1 MTNSFDAT
9 LENLKFRPTL
19 TERMTTPNMF
29 ATPVNSIFD
38 ENPSVMPNVDSI
50 KTANETETKTS
61 NASKADYK
69 EMRNKLNEMVNNYFV
84 INQYEDKDKN
94 IVAIKKTLAG
104 LIDYLKNVEF
114 GTYKDLANEFI
125 TELEKTHN
133 TLYNKTYNND
143 KEINSA
149 IKTAS
154 KEVKGSRIVKDWI
167 KGLLTGEEYSGF
179 GRYTGKKYDNFEK
192 IAGIYQKALRNETIQ
207 KQYET
212 LFDKFTKQENKTDE
226 NDSFEKK
233 YELFETF
240 VKNEKSPYEKEI
252 LKKHKEILQKVAD
265 STVQAQI
272 LKDTESTKKSNIK
285 AKIEN
290 NGDKFVKKAIKNN
303 KESINDTKHENKIL
317 SAVNNA
323 KPLSTEEIKKE
334 FGNGM
339 AITLAGSE
347 FETDGKI
354 DMKKLGEEI
363 LKTIGAD
370 TTVNYTKNDKPEN
383 EVHQVK
389 CALEAM
395 GVHEISLDQVKKLC
409 KYYDIPVEG
418 KYDCS
423 LKNIGKALLKS
434 APLAI
439 LTGSEVLSS
448 FKVHRYR
455 STGAEAPF
463 DFTVDINDLYASG
476 AIDWET
482 YQQFLNS
489 GSEINIRYHG
499 TTIVEPVVFE
509 ERNIH
514 LSTIALLAA
523 GTALTTLL
531 SLRRPEEVEGFVKP
545 LLKVECQPTEK
556 FINEINKKYGKN
568 DPEFVKFAEAL
579 AIACSY
585 EGDDGKLQLDAPEMR
600 ATLVSMQG
608 GDSKLNANELKRGFE
623 LLKAPER
630 AKAMNIHVPEPNKE
644 HCDCKATDQPANND
658 KKIEKTEENE
668 EKNTDMIGT
677 IEVTPTYCETKY
689 KGKNYSYTCWDNL
702 LDAYDDCLLEKCGN
716 NRSLAIRVLKIAQGV
731 KDTAKFNNIDELIE
745 LAKKSYTRAGRQEM
759 KNNEELKEWFDYDKF
774 YRYFSTSDMTDI
786 ILPKIDDCQAGEVKK
801 GAKFKSSGS
810 TNLKGTNPKIT
821 RKSTGFEATATYNG
835 KTYNATGNTKEDA
848 INKAKAQVQD
858 TNAKFSEPTVNTK
871 AKKVNC

>member
-1 MTNSFDAT
+1 MTKSFGINLEKITKPIISDRYVTTPTNSS
-9 LENLKFRPTL
+9 N
-19 TERMTTPNMF
+19 
-29 ATPVNSIFD
+29 VNSIFG
-38 ENPSVMPNVDSI
+38 ENSSVMQNVDFVE
-50 KTANETETKTS
+50 TANVTETKTN
-61 NASKADYK
+61 NASKAEYK

-94 IVAIKKTLAG
+94 IVATKKTLAG
-104 LIDYLKNVEF
+104 LIDYLKKLDF
-114 GTYKDLANEFI
+114 GGYKDLANEFI

-133 TLYNKTYNND
+133 ILYNKTYNND
-143 KEINSA
+143 KEIKSA

-179 GRYTGKKYDNFEK
+179 GRYTGKKYNNFEK

-212 LFDKFTKQENKTDE
+212 LLDKFTKQENETNEKDT
-226 NDSFEKK
+226 FEKK

-240 VKNEKSPYEKEI
+240 VKQEKSPYEKEI
-252 LKKHKEILQKVAD
+252 LKKHKEALQKVAD
-265 STVQAQI
+265 STVRAEI
-272 LKDTESTKKSNIK
+272 LKNTESTKKSSIK
-285 AKIEN
+285 ANIEN
-290 NGDKFVKKAIKNN
+290 KDDKFVKKAIKNN
-303 KESINDTKHENKIL
+303 KENIKLTTHENKIL

-334 FGNGM
+334 FGNDM

-347 FETDGKI
+347 FETNGQI

-370 TTVNYTKNDKPEN
+370 TTVNYSKNGTPAN

-389 CALEAM
+389 CALEAL
-395 GVHEISLDQVKKLC
+395 GVKEISFDQVKKLC

-448 FKVHRYR
+448 FKVHRY
-455 STGAEAPF
+455 SSPGVEAPF
-463 DFTVDINDLYASG
+463 DFTIDINDLYTRG
-476 AIDWET
+476 AIDVET

-499 TTIVEPVVFE
+499 TTIVEPLVFE
-509 ERNIH
+509 RRHIH

-531 SLRRPEEVEGFVKP
+531 SLRRPEEVEEFVKP
-545 LLKVECQPTEK
+545 LLTAECQPTET
-556 FINEINKKYGKN
+556 FINELNKKYGKN
-568 DPEFVKFAEAL
+568 APEFVKFAEAL

-585 EGDDGKLQLDAPEMR
+585 EGEDGKLQLDAPEMR

-608 GDSKLNANELKRGFE
+608 GDSKLNAKELKRGFD
-623 LLKAPER
+623 LLKAPDR

-644 HCDCKATDQPANND
+644 HCDCKEIEQPA
-658 KKIEKTEENE
+658 IEENKTEET
-668 EKNTDMIGT
+668 KVGT

-689 KGKNYSYTCWDNL
+689 QGKNYSYTCWDNL
-702 LDAYDDCLLEKCGN
+702 LDAYGNCLLEKCGN
-716 NRSLAIRVLKIAQGV
+716 NRALAIRVLKIAQGV
-731 KDTAKFNNIDELIE
+731 KDTAKFNNIDELIT

-786 ILPKIDDCQAGEVKK
+786 ILPDFDDCIAGEVKK
-801 GAKFKSSGS
+801 GARFKSSGS

-835 KTYNATGNTKEDA
+835 KTYNATGKTKDEA
-848 INKAKAQVQD
+848 INNAKAKVQD

-871 AKKVNC
+871 AKKVDC

>member
-1 MTNSFDAT
+1 MTKSFGINLEKITKPIISDRYVTTPTNSS
-9 LENLKFRPTL
+9 N
-19 TERMTTPNMF
+19 
-29 ATPVNSIFD
+29 VNSIFG
-38 ENPSVMPNVDSI
+38 ENSSVMQNVDFVE
-50 KTANETETKTS
+50 TANVTETKTN
-61 NASKADYK
+61 NASKAEYK

-94 IVAIKKTLAG
+94 IVATKKTLAG
-104 LIDYLKNVEF
+104 LIDYLKKLDF
-114 GTYKDLANEFI
+114 GGYKDLANEFI

-143 KEINSA
+143 KEIKSA

-154 KEVKGSRIVKDWI
+154 KEGSRIVKDWI

-179 GRYTGKKYDNFEK
+179 GRYTGKKYNNFKK

-212 LFDKFTKQENKTDE
+212 LLDKFTKQENETNEKDT
-226 NDSFEKK
+226 FEKK

-240 VKNEKSPYEKEI
+240 VKQEKSPYEKEI
-252 LKKHKEILQKVAD
+252 LKKHKEALQKVAD
-265 STVQAQI
+265 STVRAEI
-272 LKDTESTKKSNIK
+272 LKNTESTKKSSIK
-285 AKIEN
+285 ANIEN
-290 NGDKFVKKAIKNN
+290 KDDKFVKKAIKNN
-303 KESINDTKHENKIL
+303 KENIKLTTHENKIL

-323 KPLSTEEIKKE
+323 KSLSTEEIKKE
-334 FGNGM
+334 FGNDM
-339 AITLAGSE
+339 AITLAGSK
-347 FETDGKI
+347 FETNGQI

-370 TTVNYTKNDKPEN
+370 TTVNYSKNGTPAN

-389 CALEAM
+389 CALEAL
-395 GVHEISLDQVKKLC
+395 GVKEISFDQVKKLC

-448 FKVHRYR
+448 FKVHRY
-455 STGAEAPF
+455 SSPGVEAPF
-463 DFTVDINDLYASG
+463 DFTIDINDLYTRG
-476 AIDWET
+476 AIDLET

-499 TTIVEPVVFE
+499 TTIVEPLVFE
-509 ERNIH
+509 RRHIH

-531 SLRRPEEVEGFVKP
+531 SLRRPEEVEEFVKP
-545 LLKVECQPTEK
+545 LLTAECQPTET
-556 FINEINKKYGKN
+556 FINELNKKYGKN
-568 DPEFVKFAEAL
+568 APEFVKFAEAL

-585 EGDDGKLQLDAPEMR
+585 EGEDGKLQLDATEMR

-608 GDSKLNANELKRGFE
+608 GDSKLNANELKRGFD
-623 LLKAPER
+623 LLKAPDR

-644 HCDCKATDQPANND
+644 HCDCKEIEQPA
-658 KKIEKTEENE
+658 IEENKTEET
-668 EKNTDMIGT
+668 KVGT

-689 KGKNYSYTCWDNL
+689 QGKNYSYTCWDNL
-702 LDAYDDCLLEKCGN
+702 LDAYGNCLLEKCGN
-716 NRSLAIRVLKIAQGV
+716 NRALAIRVLKIAQGV
-731 KDTAKFNNIDELIE
+731 KDTAKFNNIDELIT

-786 ILPKIDDCQAGEVKK
+786 ILPDFDDCIAGEVKK
-801 GAKFKSSGS
+801 GARFKSSGS
-810 TNLKGTNPKIT
+810 TNLKGTNPTIT
-821 RKSTGFEATATYNG
+821 RKSTGYEATATYNG
-835 KTYNATGNTKEDA
+835 KTYSATGDTMEDA
-848 INKAKAQVQD
+848 INRAKDQVKD
-858 TNAKFSEPTVNTK
+858 TNAKFSEPTVKTN
-871 AKKVNC
+871 AKKIDC

>member
-1 MTNSFDAT
+1 MTKSFGINLEKITKPIISDRYVTTPTNSS
-9 LENLKFRPTL
+9 N
-19 TERMTTPNMF
+19 
-29 ATPVNSIFD
+29 VNSIFG
-38 ENPSVMPNVDSI
+38 ENSSVMQNVDFVE
-50 KTANETETKTS
+50 TANVTETKTN
-61 NASKADYK
+61 NASKAEYK

-94 IVAIKKTLAG
+94 IVATKKTLAG
-104 LIDYLKNVEF
+104 LIDYLKKLDF
-114 GTYKDLANEFI
+114 GGYKDLANEFI

-143 KEINSA
+143 KEIKSA

-154 KEVKGSRIVKDWI
+154 KKVKGSRIVKDWI

-179 GRYTGKKYDNFEK
+179 GRYTGKKYNNFEK

-212 LFDKFTKQENKTDE
+212 LLDKFTKQENETNEKDT
-226 NDSFEKK
+226 FEKK

-240 VKNEKSPYEKEI
+240 VKQEKSPYEKEI
-252 LKKHKEILQKVAD
+252 LKKHKEALQKVAD
-265 STVQAQI
+265 STVRAEI
-272 LKDTESTKKSNIK
+272 LKNTESTKKSSIK
-285 AKIEN
+285 ANIEN
-290 NGDKFVKKAIKNN
+290 KDDKFVKKAIKNN
-303 KESINDTKHENKIL
+303 KENIKLTTHENKIL

-323 KPLSTEEIKKE
+323 KSLSTEEIKKE
-334 FGNGM
+334 FGNDM
-339 AITLAGSE
+339 AITLAGSK
-347 FETDGKI
+347 FETNGQI

-370 TTVNYTKNDKPEN
+370 TTVNYSKNGTPAN

-389 CALEAM
+389 CALEAL
-395 GVHEISLDQVKKLC
+395 GVKEISFDQIKKLC

-448 FKVHRYR
+448 FKVHRY
-455 STGAEAPF
+455 SSPGVEAPF
-463 DFTVDINDLYASG
+463 DFTIDINDLYTRG
-476 AIDWET
+476 AIDLET

-499 TTIVEPVVFE
+499 TTIVEPLVFE
-509 ERNIH
+509 RRHIH

-531 SLRRPEEVEGFVKP
+531 SLRRPEEVEEFVKP
-545 LLKVECQPTEK
+545 LLTAECQPTET
-556 FINEINKKYGKN
+556 FINELNKKYGKN
-568 DPEFVKFAEAL
+568 APEFVKFAEAL

-585 EGDDGKLQLDAPEMR
+585 EGEDGKLQLDATEMR

-608 GDSKLNANELKRGFE
+608 GDSKLNANELKRGFD
-623 LLKAPER
+623 LLKAPDR

-644 HCDCKATDQPANND
+644 HCDCKEIEQPA
-658 KKIEKTEENE
+658 IEENKTEET
-668 EKNTDMIGT
+668 KVGT

-689 KGKNYSYTCWDNL
+689 QGKNYSYTCWDNL
-702 LDAYDDCLLEKCGN
+702 LDAYGNCLLEKCGN
-716 NRSLAIRVLKIAQGV
+716 NRALAIRVLKIAQGV
-731 KDTAKFNNIDELIE
+731 KDTAKFNNIDELIT

-786 ILPKIDDCQAGEVKK
+786 ILPDFDDCIAGEVKK
-801 GAKFKSSGS
+801 GARFKSSGS
-810 TNLKGTNPKIT
+810 TNLKGTNPTIT
-821 RKSTGFEATATYNG
+821 RKSTGYEATATYNG
-835 KTYNATGNTKEDA
+835 KTYSATGDTMEDA
-848 INKAKAQVQD
+848 INRAKDQVKD
-858 TNAKFSEPTVNTK
+858 TNAKFSEPTVKTN
-871 AKKVNC
+871 AKKIDC

>member
-1 MTNSFDAT
+1 MTKSFDAT
-9 LENLKFRPTL
+9 LESLKFRPTL

-29 ATPVNSIFD
+29 ATPSVNSIFG
-38 ENPSVMPNVDSI
+38 ENSSVMQNVDFVE
-50 KTANETETKTS
+50 TANVTETKTN
-61 NASKADYK
+61 NASKAEYK

-94 IVAIKKTLAG
+94 IVATKKTLAG
-104 LIDYLKNVEF
+104 LIDYLKKLDF
-114 GTYKDLANEFI
+114 GGYKDLANEFI

-143 KEINSA
+143 KEIKSA

-154 KEVKGSRIVKDWI
+154 KKVKGSRIVKDWI

-179 GRYTGKKYDNFEK
+179 GRYTGKKYNNFEK

-212 LFDKFTKQENKTDE
+212 LLDKFTKQENETNE
-226 NDSFEKK
+226 NDTFEKK

-240 VKNEKSPYEKEI
+240 VKQEKSPYEKEI
-252 LKKHKEILQKVAD
+252 LKKHKEALQKVAD
-265 STVQAQI
+265 STVRVEI
-272 LKDTESTKKSNIK
+272 LKNTESTKKSSIK
-285 AKIEN
+285 ANIEN
-290 NGDKFVKKAIKNN
+290 KDDKFVKKAIKNN
-303 KESINDTKHENKIL
+303 KENIKLTTHENKIL

-334 FGNGM
+334 FGNDM

-347 FETDGKI
+347 FETNGQI

-370 TTVNYTKNDKPEN
+370 TTVNYSKNGTPAN

-389 CALEAM
+389 YALDAL
-395 GVHEISLDQVKKLC
+395 GVKNISFDQVKKLC

-448 FKVHRYR
+448 FKVHRY
-455 STGAEAPF
+455 SSPGVEAPF
-463 DFTVDINDLYASG
+463 DFTIDINDLYTRG
-476 AIDWET
+476 AIDLET

-499 TTIVEPVVFE
+499 TTIVEPLVFE
-509 ERNIH
+509 RRHIH

-531 SLRRPEEVEGFVKP
+531 SLRRPEEVEEFVKP
-545 LLKVECQPTEK
+545 LLTAECQPTET
-556 FINEINKKYGKN
+556 FINELNKKYGKN
-568 DPEFVKFAEAL
+568 APEFVKFAEAL

-585 EGDDGKLQLDAPEMR
+585 EGEDGKLQLDATEMR

-608 GDSKLNANELKRGFE
+608 GDSKLNANELKRGFD
-623 LLKAPER
+623 LLKAPDR

-644 HCDCKATDQPANND
+644 HCDCKEIEQPA
-658 KKIEKTEENE
+658 IEENKTEET
-668 EKNTDMIGT
+668 KVGT

-689 KGKNYSYTCWDNL
+689 QGKNYSYTCWDNL
-702 LDAYDDCLLEKCGN
+702 LDAYGNCLLEKCGN
-716 NRSLAIRVLKIAQGV
+716 NRALAIRVLKIAQGV
-731 KDTAKFNNIDELIE
+731 KDTAKFNNIDELIT

-786 ILPKIDDCQAGEVKK
+786 ILPDFDDCIAGEVKK
-801 GAKFKSSGS
+801 GARFKSSGS
-810 TNLKGTNPKIT
+810 TNLKGTNPTIT
-821 RKSTGFEATATYNG
+821 RKSTGYEATATYNG
-835 KTYNATGNTKEDA
+835 KTYSATGDTMEDA
-848 INKAKAQVQD
+848 INRAKDQVKD
-858 TNAKFSEPTVNTK
+858 TNAKFSEPTVKTN
-871 AKKVNC
+871 AKKIDC

>member
-1 MTNSFDAT
+1 MTKSFGINLEKITKPIISDRYVTTPTNSS
-9 LENLKFRPTL
+9 N
-19 TERMTTPNMF
+19 
-29 ATPVNSIFD
+29 VNSIFG
-38 ENPSVMPNVDSI
+38 ENSSVMQNVGFVE
-50 KTANETETKTS
+50 TANVTETKTN
-61 NASKADYK
+61 NASKAEYK

-84 INQYEDKDKN
+84 INQYEDKN
-94 IVAIKKTLAG
+94 IVATKKTLAG
-104 LIDYLKNVEF
+104 LIDYLKKLDF
-114 GTYKDLANEFI
+114 GGYKDLANEFI

-133 TLYNKTYNND
+133 RLYNKTYNND
-143 KEINSA
+143 KEIKSA

-179 GRYTGKKYDNFEK
+179 GRYTGKKYNNFEK

-212 LFDKFTKQENKTDE
+212 LLDKFTKQENETNEKDT
-226 NDSFEKK
+226 FEKK

-240 VKNEKSPYEKEI
+240 VKQEKSPYEKEI
-252 LKKHKEILQKVAD
+252 LKKHKEALQKVAD
-265 STVQAQI
+265 STVRAEI
-272 LKDTESTKKSNIK
+272 LKNTESTKKSSIK
-285 AKIEN
+285 ANIEN
-290 NGDKFVKKAIKNN
+290 KDDKFVKKAIKNN
-303 KESINDTKHENKIL
+303 KENIKLTTHENKIL

-334 FGNGM
+334 FGNDM

-347 FETDGKI
+347 FETNGQI

-370 TTVNYTKNDKPEN
+370 TTVNYSKNGTPAN

-389 CALEAM
+389 CALEAL
-395 GVHEISLDQVKKLC
+395 GVKEISFDQVKKLC

-448 FKVHRYR
+448 FKVHRY
-455 STGAEAPF
+455 SSPGVEAPF
-463 DFTVDINDLYASG
+463 DFTIDINDLYTRG
-476 AIDWET
+476 AIDLET

-499 TTIVEPVVFE
+499 TTIVEPLVFE
-509 ERNIH
+509 RRHIH

-531 SLRRPEEVEGFVKP
+531 SLRRPEEVEEFVKP
-545 LLKVECQPTEK
+545 LLTAECQPTET
-556 FINEINKKYGKN
+556 FINELNKKYGKN
-568 DPEFVKFAEAL
+568 APEFVKFAEAL

-585 EGDDGKLQLDAPEMR
+585 EGEDGKLQLDATEMR

-608 GDSKLNANELKRGFE
+608 GDSKLNANELKRGFD
-623 LLKAPER
+623 LLKAPDR

-644 HCDCKATDQPANND
+644 HCDCKEIEQPA
-658 KKIEKTEENE
+658 IEENKTEET
-668 EKNTDMIGT
+668 KVGT

-689 KGKNYSYTCWDNL
+689 QGKNYSYTCWDNL
-702 LDAYDDCLLEKCGN
+702 LDAYGNCLLEKCGN
-716 NRSLAIRVLKIAQGV
+716 NRALAIRVLKIAQGV
-731 KDTAKFNNIDELIE
+731 KDTAKFNNIDELIT

-786 ILPKIDDCQAGEVKK
+786 ILPDFDDCIAGEVKK
-801 GAKFKSSGS
+801 GARFKSSGS

-821 RKSTGFEATATYNG
+821 RKSTGYEATATYNG
-835 KTYNATGNTKEDA
+835 KTYSATGDTMEDA
-848 INKAKAQVQD
+848 INSAKAKVED
-858 TNAKFSEPTVNTK
+858 RNAKFSDPTVKTN
-871 AKKVNC
+871 AKKIDC

>member
-1 MTNSFDAT
+1 MTKSFGINLEKITKPIISDRYVTTPTNSS
-9 LENLKFRPTL
+9 N
-19 TERMTTPNMF
+19 
-29 ATPVNSIFD
+29 VNSIFG
-38 ENPSVMPNVDSI
+38 ENSSVMQNVDFVE
-50 KTANETETKTS
+50 TANVTETKTN
-61 NASKADYK
+61 NASKAEYK

-94 IVAIKKTLAG
+94 IVATKKTLAG
-104 LIDYLKNVEF
+104 LIDYLKKLDF
-114 GTYKDLANEFI
+114 GGYKDLANEFI

-143 KEINSA
+143 KEIKSA

-154 KEVKGSRIVKDWI
+154 KEGSRIVKDWI

-179 GRYTGKKYDNFEK
+179 GRYTGKKYNNFEK

-212 LFDKFTKQENKTDE
+212 LLDKFTKQENETNE
-226 NDSFEKK
+226 NDTFEKK

-240 VKNEKSPYEKEI
+240 VKQEKSPYEKEI
-252 LKKHKEILQKVAD
+252 LKKHKEALQKVAD
-265 STVQAQI
+265 STVRAEI
-272 LKDTESTKKSNIK
+272 LKNTESTKKSSIK
-285 AKIEN
+285 TNIEN
-290 NGDKFVKKAIKNN
+290 KDDKFVKKAIKNN
-303 KESINDTKHENKIL
+303 KENIKLTTHENKIL

-334 FGNGM
+334 FGNDM

-347 FETDGKI
+347 FETNGQI

-370 TTVNYTKNDKPEN
+370 TTVNYSKNGTPAN

-389 CALEAM
+389 CALEAL
-395 GVHEISLDQVKKLC
+395 GVKEISFDQVKKLC

-448 FKVHRYR
+448 FKVHRY
-455 STGAEAPF
+455 SSPGVEAPF
-463 DFTVDINDLYASG
+463 DFTIDINDLYARG
-476 AIDWET
+476 AIDFET

-489 GSEINIRYHG
+489 GSEINIRYRG

-509 ERNIH
+509 RRHIH
-514 LSTIALLAA
+514 LSTIALSAA

-531 SLRRPEEVEGFVKP
+531 SLRRPEEVEEFVKP
-545 LLKVECQPTEK
+545 LLTAECQPTET
-556 FINEINKKYGKN
+556 FINELNKKYGKN
-568 DPEFVKFAEAL
+568 APEFVKFAEAL

-585 EGDDGKLQLDAPEMR
+585 AGEDGKLQLDATEMR

-608 GDSKLNANELKRGFE
+608 GDSKLNANELKRGFD
-623 LLKAPER
+623 LLKAPDR

-644 HCDCKATDQPANND
+644 HCDCKATEQPAIED
-658 KKIEKTEENE
+658 KNTEET
-668 EKNTDMIGT
+668 KVGT

-689 KGKNYSYTCWDNL
+689 QGKNYSYTCWDNL
-702 LDAYDDCLLEKCGN
+702 LDAYGNCLLEKCGN
-716 NRSLAIRVLKIAQGV
+716 NRALAIRVLKIAQGV
-731 KDTAKFNNIDELIE
+731 KDTAKFNNIDELIT

-786 ILPKIDDCQAGEVKK
+786 ILPDFDDCIAGEVKK
-801 GAKFKSSGS
+801 GARFKSSGS

-821 RKSTGFEATATYNG
+821 RKSTGYEATATYNG
-835 KTYNATGNTKEDA
+835 KTYSATGDTMEDA
-848 INKAKAQVQD
+848 INSAKAKVED
-858 TNAKFSEPTVNTK
+858 RNAKFSDPTVKTN
-871 AKKVNC
+871 AKKIDC

>member
-1 MTNSFDAT
+1 MTKSFGINLEKITKPIISDRYVTTPTNSS
-9 LENLKFRPTL
+9 N
-19 TERMTTPNMF
+19 
-29 ATPVNSIFD
+29 VNSIFG
-38 ENPSVMPNVDSI
+38 ENSSVMQNVDFVE
-50 KTANETETKTS
+50 TANVTETKTN
-61 NASKADYK
+61 NASKAEYK

-94 IVAIKKTLAG
+94 IVATKKTLAG
-104 LIDYLKNVEF
+104 LIDYLKKLDF
-114 GTYKDLANEFI
+114 GGYKDLANEFI

-143 KEINSA
+143 KEIKSA

-154 KEVKGSRIVKDWI
+154 KEGSRIVKDWI

-179 GRYTGKKYDNFEK
+179 GRYTGKKYNNFKK

-212 LFDKFTKQENKTDE
+212 LLDKFTKQENETNE
-226 NDSFEKK
+226 NDTFEKK

-240 VKNEKSPYEKEI
+240 VKQEKSPYEKEI
-252 LKKHKEILQKVAD
+252 LKKHKEALQKVAD
-265 STVQAQI
+265 STVRAEI
-272 LKDTESTKKSNIK
+272 LKNTESTKKSSIK
-285 AKIEN
+285 TNIEN
-290 NGDKFVKKAIKNN
+290 KDDKFVKKAIKNN
-303 KESINDTKHENKIL
+303 KENIKLTTHENKIL

-334 FGNGM
+334 FGNDM

-347 FETDGKI
+347 FETNGQI

-370 TTVNYTKNDKPEN
+370 TTVNYSKNGTPAN

-389 CALEAM
+389 CALEAL
-395 GVHEISLDQVKKLC
+395 GVKEISFDQVKKLC

-448 FKVHRYR
+448 FKVHRY
-455 STGAEAPF
+455 SSPGVEAPF
-463 DFTVDINDLYASG
+463 DFTIDINDLYARG
-476 AIDWET
+476 AIDFET

-489 GSEINIRYHG
+489 GSEINIRYRG

-509 ERNIH
+509 RRHIH
-514 LSTIALLAA
+514 LSTIALSAA

-531 SLRRPEEVEGFVKP
+531 SLRRPEEVEEFVKP
-545 LLKVECQPTEK
+545 LLTAECQPTET
-556 FINEINKKYGKN
+556 FINELNKKYGKN
-568 DPEFVKFAEAL
+568 APEFVKFAEAL

-585 EGDDGKLQLDAPEMR
+585 AGEDGKLQLDATEMR

-608 GDSKLNANELKRGFE
+608 GDSKLNANELKRGFD
-623 LLKAPER
+623 LLKAPDR

-644 HCDCKATDQPANND
+644 HCDCKATEQPAIED
-658 KKIEKTEENE
+658 KNTEET
-668 EKNTDMIGT
+668 KVGT

-689 KGKNYSYTCWDNL
+689 QGKNYSYTCWDNL
-702 LDAYDDCLLEKCGN
+702 LDAYGNCLLEKCGN
-716 NRSLAIRVLKIAQGV
+716 NRALAIRVLKIAQGV
-731 KDTAKFNNIDELIE
+731 KDTAKFNNIDELIT

-786 ILPKIDDCQAGEVKK
+786 ILPDFDDCIAGEVKK
-801 GAKFKSSGS
+801 GARFKSSGS

-821 RKSTGFEATATYNG
+821 RKSTGYEATATYNG
-835 KTYNATGNTKEDA
+835 KTYSATGDTMEDA
-848 INKAKAQVQD
+848 INSAKAKVED
-858 TNAKFSEPTVNTK
+858 RNAKFSDPTVKTN
-871 AKKVNC
+871 AKKIDC

>member
-1 MTNSFDAT
+1 MTKSFGINLEKITKPIISDRYVTTPTNSS
-9 LENLKFRPTL
+9 N
-19 TERMTTPNMF
+19 
-29 ATPVNSIFD
+29 VNSIFG
-38 ENPSVMPNVDSI
+38 ENSSVMQNVDFVE
-50 KTANETETKTS
+50 TANVTETKTS
-61 NASKADYK
+61 NASKAEYK

-84 INQYEDKDKN
+84 IHQYEDKDKN
-94 IVAIKKTLAG
+94 IVATKKTLAG
-104 LIDYLKNVEF
+104 LIDYLKKLDF
-114 GTYKDLANEFI
+114 GGYKDLANEFI
-125 TELEKTHN
+125 TELEKTYN

-143 KEINSA
+143 KEIKSA

-179 GRYTGKKYDNFEK
+179 GRYTGKKYDNFKK

-212 LFDKFTKQENKTDE
+212 LLDKFTKQENETNK
-226 NDSFEKK
+226 NDTFEKK

-252 LKKHKEILQKVAD
+252 LKKHKEALQKVAD
-265 STVQAQI
+265 STVRAEI
-272 LKDTESTKKSNIK
+272 LKNTESTKKSSIK
-285 AKIEN
+285 ANIEN
-290 NGDKFVKKAIKNN
+290 KDDKFVKKAIKNN
-303 KESINDTKHENKIL
+303 KENIKLTTHENKIL

-334 FGNGM
+334 FGNDM

-347 FETDGKI
+347 FETNGQI

-370 TTVNYTKNDKPEN
+370 TTVNYSKNGTPAN

-389 CALEAM
+389 CALEAL
-395 GVHEISLDQVKKLC
+395 GVKEISFDQVKKLC

-448 FKVHRYR
+448 FKVHRY
-455 STGAEAPF
+455 SSPGVEAPF
-463 DFTVDINDLYASG
+463 DFTIDINDLYTRG
-476 AIDWET
+476 AIDLET

-499 TTIVEPVVFE
+499 TTIVEPLVFE
-509 ERNIH
+509 RRHIH

-531 SLRRPEEVEGFVKP
+531 SLRRPEEVEEFVKP
-545 LLKVECQPTEK
+545 LLTAECQPTET
-556 FINEINKKYGKN
+556 FINELNKKYGKN
-568 DPEFVKFAEAL
+568 APEFVKFAEAL

-585 EGDDGKLQLDAPEMR
+585 EGEDGKLQLDATEMR

-608 GDSKLNANELKRGFE
+608 GDSKLNANELKRGFD
-623 LLKAPER
+623 LLKAPDR

-644 HCDCKATDQPANND
+644 HCDCKEIEQPA
-658 KKIEKTEENE
+658 IEENKTEET
-668 EKNTDMIGT
+668 KVGT

-689 KGKNYSYTCWDNL
+689 QGKNYSYTCWDNL
-702 LDAYDDCLLEKCGN
+702 LDAYGNCLLEKCGN
-716 NRSLAIRVLKIAQGV
+716 NRALAIRVLKIAQGV
-731 KDTAKFNNIDELIE
+731 KDTAKFNNIDELIT

-786 ILPKIDDCQAGEVKK
+786 ILPDFDDCIAGEVKK
-801 GAKFKSSGS
+801 GARFKSSGS
-810 TNLKGTNPKIT
+810 TNLKGTNPTIT
-821 RKSTGFEATATYNG
+821 RKSTGYEATATYNG
-835 KTYNATGNTKEDA
+835 KTYSATGKTPDEAINNAT
-848 INKAKAQVQD
+848 AKVQD
-858 TNAKFSEPTVNTK
+858 TNAKFSKPTVNTK
-871 AKKVNC
+871 AKKVDC

>member
-1 MTNSFDAT
+1 MTKSFGINLEKITKPIISDRYVTTPTNSS
-9 LENLKFRPTL
+9 N
-19 TERMTTPNMF
+19 
-29 ATPVNSIFD
+29 VNSIFG
-38 ENPSVMPNVDSI
+38 ENSSVMQNVNFVE
-50 KTANETETKTS
+50 TANVTETKTN
-61 NASKADYK
+61 NASKAEYK

-94 IVAIKKTLAG
+94 IVATKKTLAG
-104 LIDYLKNVEF
+104 LIDYLKKLDF
-114 GTYKDLANEFI
+114 GGYKDLENEFI

-143 KEINSA
+143 KEIKSA

-154 KEVKGSRIVKDWI
+154 KKVKGSRIVKDWI

-179 GRYTGKKYDNFEK
+179 GRYTGKKYNNFEK

-212 LFDKFTKQENKTDE
+212 LLDKFTKQENETNE
-226 NDSFEKK
+226 NDTFEKK

-240 VKNEKSPYEKEI
+240 VKQEKSPYEKEI
-252 LKKHKEILQKVAD
+252 LKKHKEALQKVAD
-265 STVQAQI
+265 STVRAEI
-272 LKDTESTKKSNIK
+272 LKNTESTKKSSIK
-285 AKIEN
+285 ANIEN
-290 NGDKFVKKAIKNN
+290 KDDKFVKKAIKNN
-303 KESINDTKHENKIL
+303 KENIKLTTHENKIL

-334 FGNGM
+334 FGNDM

-347 FETDGKI
+347 FETNGQI

-370 TTVNYTKNDKPEN
+370 TTVNYSKNGTPAN

-389 CALEAM
+389 CALEAL
-395 GVHEISLDQVKKLC
+395 GVKEISFDQIKKLC

-434 APLAI
+434 APLGI

-448 FKVHRYR
+448 FKVHRY
-455 STGAEAPF
+455 SSPGVEAPF
-463 DFTVDINDLYASG
+463 DFTIDINDLYTRG
-476 AIDWET
+476 AIDLET

-499 TTIVEPVVFE
+499 TTIVEPLVFE
-509 ERNIH
+509 RRHIH

-531 SLRRPEEVEGFVKP
+531 SLRRPEEVEEFVKP
-545 LLKVECQPTEK
+545 LLTAECQPTET
-556 FINEINKKYGKN
+556 FINELNKKYGKN
-568 DPEFVKFAEAL
+568 APEFVKFAEAL

-585 EGDDGKLQLDAPEMR
+585 EGEDGKLQLDATEMR

-608 GDSKLNANELKRGFE
+608 GDSKLNANELKRGFD
-623 LLKAPER
+623 LLKAPDR

-644 HCDCKATDQPANND
+644 HCGCQETEQPAKEDN
-658 KKIEKTEENE
+658 KTEE
-668 EKNTDMIGT
+668 TVGT
-677 IEVTPTYCETKY
+677 IEVTPTYCETMY
-689 KGKNYSYTCWDNL
+689 QGKNYSYTCWDNL
-702 LDAYDDCLLEKCGN
+702 LDAYGNCLLEKCGN
-716 NRSLAIRVLKIAQGV
+716 NRALAIRVLKIAQGV
-731 KDTAKFNNIDELIE
+731 KDTAKFNNIDELIT

-786 ILPKIDDCQAGEVKK
+786 ILPDFDGCIAGEVKK
-801 GAKFKSSGS
+801 GARFKSSGS

-835 KTYNATGNTKEDA
+835 KIYSATGKTKDEA
-848 INKAKAQVQD
+848 INNAKAKVQD

-871 AKKVNC
+871 AKKIDC

>member
-1 MTNSFDAT
+1 MTKSFDAT
-9 LENLKFRPTL
+9 LESLKFRPTL

-29 ATPVNSIFD
+29 ATPSVNSIFG
-38 ENPSVMPNVDSI
+38 ENSSVMQNVDFVE
-50 KTANETETKTS
+50 TANVTETKTN
-61 NASKADYK
+61 NASKAEYK

-94 IVAIKKTLAG
+94 IVATKKTLAG
-104 LIDYLKNVEF
+104 LIDYLKKLDF
-114 GTYKDLANEFI
+114 GGYKDLANEFI

-143 KEINSA
+143 KEIKSA

-154 KEVKGSRIVKDWI
+154 KKVKGSRIVKDWI

-179 GRYTGKKYDNFEK
+179 GRYTGKKYNNFEK

-212 LFDKFTKQENKTDE
+212 LLDKFTKQENETNEKDT
-226 NDSFEKK
+226 FEKK

-240 VKNEKSPYEKEI
+240 VKQEKSPYEKEI
-252 LKKHKEILQKVAD
+252 LKKHKEALQKVAD
-265 STVQAQI
+265 STVRVEI
-272 LKDTESTKKSNIK
+272 LKNTESTKKSSIK
-285 AKIEN
+285 ANIEN
-290 NGDKFVKKAIKNN
+290 KDDKFVKKAIKNN
-303 KESINDTKHENKIL
+303 KENIKLTTHENKIL

-334 FGNGM
+334 FGNDM

-347 FETDGKI
+347 FETNGQI

-370 TTVNYTKNDKPEN
+370 TTVNYSKNGTPAN

-389 CALEAM
+389 YALDAL
-395 GVHEISLDQVKKLC
+395 GVKNISFDQVKKLC

-448 FKVHRYR
+448 FKVHRY
-455 STGAEAPF
+455 SSPGVEAPF
-463 DFTVDINDLYASG
+463 DFTIDINDLYTRG
-476 AIDWET
+476 AIDLET

-499 TTIVEPVVFE
+499 TTIVEPLVFE
-509 ERNIH
+509 RRHIH

-531 SLRRPEEVEGFVKP
+531 SLRRPEEVEEFVKP
-545 LLKVECQPTEK
+545 LLTAECQPTET
-556 FINEINKKYGKN
+556 FINELNKKYGKN
-568 DPEFVKFAEAL
+568 APEFVKFAEAL

-585 EGDDGKLQLDAPEMR
+585 EGEDGKLQLDATEMR

-608 GDSKLNANELKRGFE
+608 GDSKLNANELKRGFD
-623 LLKAPER
+623 LLKAPDR

-644 HCDCKATDQPANND
+644 HCDCKEIEQPA
-658 KKIEKTEENE
+658 IEENKTEET
-668 EKNTDMIGT
+668 KVGT

-689 KGKNYSYTCWDNL
+689 QGKNYSYTCWDNL
-702 LDAYDDCLLEKCGN
+702 LDAYGNCLLEKCGN
-716 NRSLAIRVLKIAQGV
+716 NRALAIRVLKIAQGV
-731 KDTAKFNNIDELIE
+731 KDTAKFNNIDELIT

-786 ILPKIDDCQAGEVKK
+786 ILPDFDDCIAGEVKK
-801 GAKFKSSGS
+801 GARFKSSGS
-810 TNLKGTNPKIT
+810 TNLKGTNPTIT
-821 RKSTGFEATATYNG
+821 RKSTGYEATATYNG
-835 KTYNATGNTKEDA
+835 KTYSATGDTMEDA
-848 INKAKAQVQD
+848 INRAKDQVKD
-858 TNAKFSEPTVNTK
+858 TNAKFSEPTVKTN
-871 AKKVNC
+871 AKKIDC

>member
-1 MTNSFDAT
+1 MTNSFDIN
-9 LENLKFRPTL
+9 LEKITKPIISGGYV
-19 TERMTTPNMF
+19 TPPSNSSS
-29 ATPVNSIFD
+29 VNSIF
-38 ENPSVMPNVDSI
+38 ENPSVMTTGDSI
-50 KTANETETKTS
+50 ETANTTETKTS

-154 KEVKGSRIVKDWI
+154 KEVKGSRIIKDWI

-192 IAGIYQKALRNETIQ
+192 IAGIYQKALRNKTIQ
-207 KQYET
+207 KQYDT
-212 LFDKFTKQENKTDE
+212 LLEKFAKQENKTNE

-252 LKKHKEILQKVAD
+252 LKKHKEVLQKLAD

-272 LKDTESTKKSNIK
+272 LKDTESTKKSGIK
-285 AKIEN
+285 ANIEN
-290 NGDKFVKKAIKNN
+290 KDDTFVKKAIKNN

-334 FGNGM
+334 FGKGM
-339 AITLAGSE
+339 AVTLAGSE

-476 AIDWET
+476 AIDRET

-499 TTIVEPVVFE
+499 TTIVEPVVFKQ
-509 ERNIH
+509 RHIH

-531 SLRRPEEVEGFVKP
+531 SLRRPEEVEEFVKP
-545 LLKVECQPTEK
+545 LLTAECQPTEK

-568 DPEFVKFAEAL
+568 APEFVKFAEAL

-585 EGDDGKLQLDAPEMR
+585 EGEDGKLQLDAPEMR

-608 GDSKLNANELKRGFE
+608 GDSKLNAKELKRGFD
-623 LLKAPER
+623 LLKSPDR
-630 AKAMNIHVPEPNKE
+630 AKAMKIHVPEPNKE
-644 HCDCKATDQPANND
+644 HCDCKETEQPAKED
-658 KKIEKTEENE
+658 KKTKKTEENE

-689 KGKNYSYTCWDNL
+689 QGKNYSYTCWDNL
-702 LDAYDDCLLEKCGN
+702 LDAYDNCLLEKCGN
-716 NRSLAIRVLKIAQGV
+716 DRALAIRVLKIAQGV
-731 KDTAKFNNIDELIE
+731 KNTAKFNNINELIE

-786 ILPKIDDCQAGEVKK
+786 ILPDFEDCQAGDVKK
-801 GAKFKSSGS
+801 GARFKSSGS

-821 RKSTGFEATATYNG
+821 RKSTGFEATATYNHKTYIATG
-835 KTYNATGNTKEDA
+835 KTKNEA
-848 INKAKAQVQD
+848 INNAKAKVQD

-871 AKKVNC
+871 AKKVDC

>member
-1 MTNSFDAT
+1 MTKSFGINLEKITKPIISDRYVTTPTNSSS
-9 LENLKFRPTL
+9 
-19 TERMTTPNMF
+19 
-29 ATPVNSIFD
+29 VNSIFG
-38 ENPSVMPNVDSI
+38 ENTSVMQNVDFVE
-50 KTANETETKTS
+50 TANVTETKTS
-61 NASKADYK
+61 NASKAEYK

-94 IVAIKKTLAG
+94 IVATKKTLAG
-104 LIDYLKNVEF
+104 LIDYLKNLNF
-114 GTYKDLANEFI
+114 GGYKDLANEFI

-133 TLYNKTYNND
+133 TLYNQTYNND
-143 KEINSA
+143 KEIKSA

-179 GRYTGKKYDNFEK
+179 GRYTGKKYNNFEK

-212 LFDKFTKQENKTDE
+212 LLDKFTKQENETNE
-226 NDSFEKK
+226 NDTFEKK

-252 LKKHKEILQKVAD
+252 LKKHKEALQKVAD
-265 STVQAQI
+265 STVRAEI
-272 LKDTESTKKSNIK
+272 LKNTESTKKSSIK
-285 AKIEN
+285 ANIEN
-290 NGDKFVKKAIKNN
+290 KDDKFVKKAIKNN
-303 KESINDTKHENKIL
+303 KENIKLTTHENKIL

-323 KPLSTEEIKKE
+323 KSLSTEEIKKE
-334 FGNGM
+334 FGNNM
-339 AITLAGSE
+339 AITLAGSK
-347 FETDGKI
+347 FETNGQI

-370 TTVNYTKNDKPEN
+370 TTVNYSKNGTPAN

-389 CALEAM
+389 CALEAL
-395 GVHEISLDQVKKLC
+395 GVKEISFDQIKKLC

-448 FKVHRYR
+448 LKVHRYK
-455 STGAEAPF
+455 SPGVEAPF
-463 DFTVDINDLYASG
+463 DFTIDINDLYTRG
-476 AIDWET
+476 AIDLET

-499 TTIVEPVVFE
+499 TTIVEPLVFE
-509 ERNIH
+509 RRHIH

-531 SLRRPEEVEGFVKP
+531 SLRRPEEVEEFVKP
-545 LLKVECQPTEK
+545 LLTAECQPTET
-556 FINEINKKYGKN
+556 FINELNKKYGKN
-568 DPEFVKFAEAL
+568 APEFVKFAEAL

-585 EGDDGKLQLDAPEMR
+585 EGEDGKLQLDATEMR

-608 GDSKLNANELKRGFE
+608 GDSKLNANELKRGFD
-623 LLKAPER
+623 LLKAPDR

-644 HCDCKATDQPANND
+644 HCDCKEIEQPA
-658 KKIEKTEENE
+658 IEENKTEET
-668 EKNTDMIGT
+668 KVGT

-689 KGKNYSYTCWDNL
+689 QGKNYSYTCWDNL
-702 LDAYDDCLLEKCGN
+702 LDAYGNCLLEKCGN
-716 NRSLAIRVLKIAQGV
+716 NRALAIRVLKIAQGV
-731 KDTAKFNNIDELIE
+731 KDTAKFNNIDELIT

-786 ILPKIDDCQAGEVKK
+786 ILPDFDDCIAGEVKK
-801 GAKFKSSGS
+801 GARFKSSGS
-810 TNLKGTNPKIT
+810 TNLKGTNPTIT

-835 KTYNATGNTKEDA
+835 RTYNATGKTKDEA
-848 INKAKAQVQD
+848 INNVKALVKD
-858 TNAKFSEPTVNTK
+858 TNAKFSEPTVKTN
-871 AKKVNC
+871 AKKIDC

>member
-1 MTNSFDAT
+1 MTKSFGINLEKITKPIISDRYVTTPTNSS
-9 LENLKFRPTL
+9 N
-19 TERMTTPNMF
+19 
-29 ATPVNSIFD
+29 VNSIFG
-38 ENPSVMPNVDSI
+38 ENSSVMQNVNFVE
-50 KTANETETKTS
+50 TANVTETKTN
-61 NASKADYK
+61 NASKAEYK

-94 IVAIKKTLAG
+94 IVATKKTLAG
-104 LIDYLKNVEF
+104 LIDYLKKLDF
-114 GTYKDLANEFI
+114 GGYKDLANEFI

-143 KEINSA
+143 KEIKSA

-154 KEVKGSRIVKDWI
+154 KKVKGSRIVKDWI

-179 GRYTGKKYDNFEK
+179 GRYTGKKYNNFEK

-212 LFDKFTKQENKTDE
+212 LLDKFTKQENETNE
-226 NDSFEKK
+226 NDTFEKK

-240 VKNEKSPYEKEI
+240 VKQEKSPYEKEI
-252 LKKHKEILQKVAD
+252 LKKHKEALQKVAD
-265 STVQAQI
+265 STVRAEI
-272 LKDTESTKKSNIK
+272 LKNTESTKKSSIK
-285 AKIEN
+285 ANIEN
-290 NGDKFVKKAIKNN
+290 KDDKFVKKAIKNN
-303 KESINDTKHENKIL
+303 KENIKLTTHENKIL

-334 FGNGM
+334 FGNDM

-347 FETDGKI
+347 FETNGQI

-370 TTVNYTKNDKPEN
+370 TTVNYSKNGTPAN

-389 CALEAM
+389 CALEAL
-395 GVHEISLDQVKKLC
+395 GVKEISFDQVKKLC

-434 APLAI
+434 APLGI

-448 FKVHRYR
+448 FKVHRY
-455 STGAEAPF
+455 SSPGVEAPF
-463 DFTVDINDLYASG
+463 DFTIDINDLYTRG
-476 AIDWET
+476 AIDLET

-499 TTIVEPVVFE
+499 TTIVEPLVFE
-509 ERNIH
+509 RRHIH

-531 SLRRPEEVEGFVKP
+531 SLRRPEEVEEFVKP
-545 LLKVECQPTEK
+545 LLTAECQPTET
-556 FINEINKKYGKN
+556 FINELNKKYGKN
-568 DPEFVKFAEAL
+568 APEFVKFAEAL

-585 EGDDGKLQLDAPEMR
+585 EGEDGKLQLDATEMR

-608 GDSKLNANELKRGFE
+608 GDSKLNANELKRGFD
-623 LLKAPER
+623 LLKAPDR

-644 HCDCKATDQPANND
+644 HCGCQETEQPAKEDN
-658 KKIEKTEENE
+658 KTEE
-668 EKNTDMIGT
+668 TVGT
-677 IEVTPTYCETKY
+677 IEVTPTYCETMY
-689 KGKNYSYTCWDNL
+689 QGKNYSYTCWDNL
-702 LDAYDDCLLEKCGN
+702 LDAYGNCLLEKCGN
-716 NRSLAIRVLKIAQGV
+716 NRALAIRVLKIAQGV
-731 KDTAKFNNIDELIE
+731 KDTAKFNNIDELIT

-786 ILPKIDDCQAGEVKK
+786 ILPDFDGCIAGEVKK
-801 GAKFKSSGS
+801 GARFKSSGS

-835 KTYNATGNTKEDA
+835 KIYSATGKTKDEA
-848 INKAKAQVQD
+848 INNAKAKVQD

-871 AKKVNC
+871 AKKIDC

>member
-1 MTNSFDAT
+1 MTKSFDAT
-9 LENLKFRPTL
+9 LESLKIRPTL

-29 ATPVNSIFD
+29 ATLSVNSIFD
-38 ENPSVMPNVDSI
+38 ENSSVMQNVNFVE
-50 KTANETETKTS
+50 TANVTETKTN
-61 NASKADYK
+61 NASKAEYK

-94 IVAIKKTLAG
+94 IVATKKTLAG
-104 LIDYLKNVEF
+104 LIDYLKKLDF
-114 GTYKDLANEFI
+114 GGYKDLANEFI

-143 KEINSA
+143 KEIKSA

-154 KEVKGSRIVKDWI
+154 KEVNGSRIVKDWI

-179 GRYTGKKYDNFEK
+179 GRYTGKKYNNFEK

-212 LFDKFTKQENKTDE
+212 LLDKFTKQENETNE
-226 NDSFEKK
+226 NDTFEKK

-252 LKKHKEILQKVAD
+252 LKKHKEALQKVAD
-265 STVQAQI
+265 STVRAEI
-272 LKDTESTKKSNIK
+272 LKNTESTKKSSIK
-285 AKIEN
+285 ANIEN
-290 NGDKFVKKAIKNN
+290 KDDKFVKKAIKNN
-303 KESINDTKHENKIL
+303 KENIKLTTHENKIL

-323 KPLSTEEIKKE
+323 KSLSTEEIKKE
-334 FGNGM
+334 FGNNM
-339 AITLAGSE
+339 AITLAGSK
-347 FETDGKI
+347 FETNGQI

-370 TTVNYTKNDKPEN
+370 TTVNYSKNGTPAN

-389 CALEAM
+389 CALEAL
-395 GVHEISLDQVKKLC
+395 GVKEISFDQIKKLC

-434 APLAI
+434 APLGI

-448 FKVHRYR
+448 FKVHRY
-455 STGAEAPF
+455 SSPGVEAPF
-463 DFTVDINDLYASG
+463 DFTIDINDLYTRG
-476 AIDWET
+476 AIDLET

-499 TTIVEPVVFE
+499 TTIVEPLVFE
-509 ERNIH
+509 RRHIH

-531 SLRRPEEVEGFVKP
+531 SLRRPEEVEEFVKP
-545 LLKVECQPTEK
+545 LLTAECQPTET
-556 FINEINKKYGKN
+556 FINELNKKYGKN
-568 DPEFVKFAEAL
+568 APEFVKFAEAL

-585 EGDDGKLQLDAPEMR
+585 EGEDGKLQLDATEMR

-608 GDSKLNANELKRGFE
+608 GDSKLNANELKRGFD
-623 LLKAPER
+623 LLKAPDR

-644 HCDCKATDQPANND
+644 HCDCKEIEQPA
-658 KKIEKTEENE
+658 IEENKTEET
-668 EKNTDMIGT
+668 KVGT

-689 KGKNYSYTCWDNL
+689 QGKNYSYTCWDNL
-702 LDAYDDCLLEKCGN
+702 LDAYGNCLLEKCGN
-716 NRSLAIRVLKIAQGV
+716 NRALAIRVLKIAQGV
-731 KDTAKFNNIDELIE
+731 KDTAKFNNIDELIT

-786 ILPKIDDCQAGEVKK
+786 ILPDFDDCIAGEVKK
-801 GAKFKSSGS
+801 GARFKSSGS
-810 TNLKGTNPKIT
+810 TNLKGTNPTIT

-835 KTYNATGNTKEDA
+835 RTYNATGKTKDEA
-848 INKAKAQVQD
+848 INNVKALVKD
-858 TNAKFSEPTVNTK
+858 TNAKFSEPTVKTN
-871 AKKVNC
+871 AKKIDC